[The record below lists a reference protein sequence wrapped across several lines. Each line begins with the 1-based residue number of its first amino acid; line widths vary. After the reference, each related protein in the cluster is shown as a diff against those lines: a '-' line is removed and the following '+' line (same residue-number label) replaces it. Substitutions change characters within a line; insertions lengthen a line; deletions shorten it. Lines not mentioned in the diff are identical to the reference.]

1 MDSLNCFLWRAGK
14 DRYLSGFR
22 VNGKNGEG
30 MKVSHMLF
38 SNDTLVFYEATQ
50 AQITYLSL
58 LPLWFESIL
67 YFRINLIKSR
77 LILTRKVKNLKDLA
91 LKLG

>member
-1 MDSLNCFLWRAGK
+1 M
-14 DRYLSGFR
+14 
-22 VNGKNGEG
+22 VKNGEG

-58 LPLWFESIL
+58 LLLWFESIL

-77 LILTRKVKNLKDLA
+77 LILTRKVENLKDLA